1 MAKKTGGT
9 SGTPSAAEILKRSAA
24 ERVQFVQ
31 LQFTDLN
38 GLLKGVTIPVSK
50 LAGALEDGLWFD
62 GSSIEGFT
70 RIFESDMYLK
80 LDPDTFSLIPWTR
93 TGDQPIVARVIC
105 DVYMP
110 DGKPFEGDPR
120 FILKQQIERARKMG
134 LTYMVGPELEFFL
147 FRKENGKLLPLP
159 HDTAGY
165 FDQTTDLAVEIRQE
179 MTDMLYGF
187 GIDVEALH
195 HEVAVGQHEI
205 DFHYGNALAIAD
217 QAITLKFTLKY
228 VAAHHNLHA
237 TFMPKPISGINGSGM
252 HVHQSLF
259 SPEGKNLFFDPKDD
273 YHLSK
278 MAKSFIMG
286 QLTHIRAMNAIL
298 NPTINS
304 YKRLVVGYEAPV
316 YIAWGQRNRSALM
329 RIPRYTPGREKAVR
343 AELRCPD
350 PTANPYLAFAV
361 MLAAGLDG
369 IEEKMVPPPPVE
381 ENIYEFTEQE
391 AKKRK
396 IGVLSKDIMEALAHL
411 EKDDVVRGALGEF
424 AFSKFKDLKNQEW
437 DEYRMQVSGWEIEQ
451 YLEKY

>member
-1 MAKKTGGT
+1 MAKKKHAKSTG
-9 SGTPSAAEILKRSAA
+9 SNKNEILKRAA
-24 ERVQFVQ
+24 REHVQFVQ

-38 GLLKGVTIPVSK
+38 GLLKGVTIPASK

-80 LDPDTFSLIPWTR
+80 LDTNTYSVIPWTK
-93 TGDQPIVARVIC
+93 TGNQAVVARFMC

-120 FILKQQIERARKMG
+120 FILKQQLERARKMG
-134 LTYMVGPELEFFL
+134 FVYNVGPELEFFL
-147 FRKENGKLLPLP
+147 FRKENGKLVPLP

-165 FDQTTDLAVEIRQE
+165 FDQSTDLAVEIRQE
-179 MTDMLYGF
+179 MTEMLYGF

-205 DFHYGNALAIAD
+205 DFRYGGALTIAD
-217 QAITLKFTLKY
+217 QASTLKFTLKY

-259 SPEGKNLFFDPKDD
+259 SPEGKNLFFDPKDE

-278 MAKSFIMG
+278 LARSFVMG
-286 QLTHIRAMNAIL
+286 QLTHIKAMNAIL

-329 RIPRYTPGREKAVR
+329 RIPLYTPGREKAVR

-369 IEEKMVPPPPVE
+369 IEKNMVPPAPVE
-381 ENIYEFTEQE
+381 ENIYEFTEEE
-391 AKKRK
+391 AKKRN
-396 IGVLSKDIMEALAHL
+396 IGVLSKDIMEALACL
-411 EKDDVVRGALGEF
+411 EKDDVIRGALGEF
-424 AFSKFKDLKNQEW
+424 AFKKFKGLKNQEW
-437 DEYRMQVSGWEIEQ
+437 DNYRMQVSPWEIDQ

>member
-1 MAKKTGGT
+1 MAKIINQKKNNT
-9 SGTPSAAEILKRSAA
+9 ANKEILQIAKRQK
-24 ERVQFVQ
+24 VQFIQ

-38 GLLKGVTIPVSK
+38 GILKGITIPVSK
-50 LAGALEDGLWFD
+50 LTGVLEDGLWFD

-80 LDPDTFSLIPWTR
+80 LDINTFAVIPWTR
-93 TGDQPIVARVIC
+93 NSTKPVVARFMC

-120 FILKQQIERARKMG
+120 YILKRQIKRAREMG
-134 LTYMVGPELEFFL
+134 FIYNVGPELEFFL
-147 FRKENGKLLPLP
+147 FRKENHTLVPLP

-179 MTDMLYGF
+179 MTEALRGF

-195 HEVAVGQHEI
+195 HEVAYGQHEI
-205 DFHYGNALAIAD
+205 DFRYSDALSVAD
-217 QAITLKFTLKY
+217 QATTFKYTLKY
-228 VAAHHNLHA
+228 VAAHHDLHA
-237 TFMPKPISGINGSGM
+237 TFMPKPIKGINGSGM

-259 SPEGKNLFFDPKDD
+259 GLDGKNLFFDPKDE

-278 MAKSFIMG
+278 LAHAFIQG
-286 QLTHIRAMNAIL
+286 QLTHIKAMNAIL
-298 NPTINS
+298 NPTVNS

-316 YIAWGQRNRSALM
+316 YIAWGQRNRSALI

-369 IEEKMVPPPPVE
+369 IEKKMIPPAPVE
-381 ENIYEFTEQE
+381 ENIYEFSDEE

-396 IGVLSKDIMEALAHL
+396 IDVLSRDLLQSLGEL
-411 EKDDVVRGALGEF
+411 EKDSIIRNTLGEF
-424 AFSKFKDLKNQEW
+424 TYKKFTDLKIAEW
-437 DEYRMQVSGWEIEQ
+437 NDYRMQVTAWEIDQ

>member
-1 MAKKTGGT
+1 MAKKGKEGT
-9 SGTPSAAEILKRSAA
+9 AGATIPDILKFAA
-24 ERVQFVQ
+24 RDNVRFVQ

-50 LAGALEDGLWFD
+50 LEGALEDGLWFD

-80 LDPDTFSLIPWTR
+80 LDTGTYAVIPWTVSD
-93 TGDQPIVARVIC
+93 GPVVARFMC

-110 DGKPFEGDPR
+110 DGNPFEGDPR
-120 FILKQQIERARKMG
+120 YILRRQLERARKLG
-134 LTYMVGPELEFFL
+134 YIYNVGPELEFFL

-159 HDTAGY
+159 HDAAGY
-165 FDQTTDLAVEIRQE
+165 FDQTTDLAERIRQE
-179 MTDMLYGF
+179 MTTALHGF

-205 DFHYGNALAIAD
+205 DFRYSNALTIAD
-217 QAITLKFTLKY
+217 QASTLKFTLKY
-228 VAAHHNLHA
+228 VASHHDLHA
-237 TFMPKPISGINGSGM
+237 TFMPKPIAGINGSGM
-252 HVHQSLF
+252 HVHQSIF
-259 SPEGKNLFFDPKDD
+259 TPEGKNLFFDPKDP

-278 MAKSFIMG
+278 LAKSFIMG
-286 QLTHIRAMNAIL
+286 QLTHIKAMNAIL

-316 YIAWGQRNRSALM
+316 YIAWGQRNRSALI
-329 RIPRYTPGREKAVR
+329 RIPRYTKGREKAVR

-350 PTANPYLAFAV
+350 PSANPYLAFAV

-369 IEEKMVPPPPVE
+369 IEKKMIPPDPIE
-381 ENIYEFTEQE
+381 ENIYEFSE
-391 AKKRK
+391 AEARERK
-396 IGVLSKDIMEALAHL
+396 IGVLSKDIIEAIDNL
-411 EKDDVVRGALGEF
+411 EKDKVVRGALGEF
-424 AFSKFKDLKNQEW
+424 VFEKICDLRKQEW
-437 DEYRMQVSGWEIEQ
+437 DSFRMQVTPWEIDQ